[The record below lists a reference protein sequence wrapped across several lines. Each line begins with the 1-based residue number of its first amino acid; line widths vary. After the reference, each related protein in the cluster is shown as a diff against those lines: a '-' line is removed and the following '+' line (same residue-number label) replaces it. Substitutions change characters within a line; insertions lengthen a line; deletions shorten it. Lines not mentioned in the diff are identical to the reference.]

1 MDMRPA
7 EKKRFL
13 WVTSLFPPA
22 QGGTPFNLGRILK
35 HLPRE
40 QNIVFT
46 DIPAPAC
53 EDDGV
58 VRVTRRGSSRWWLR
72 LARRLHVG
80 EAFGFLQVPS
90 IARQISRAVD
100 EHNIDELIAVFP
112 HDYFLLSSYLVH
124 HIRGLPLSLL
134 IYDVYA
140 RCRAKAVQNIIAGA
154 MEERILRAAKTVY
167 VLNPYIRDRYLKL
180 YGTDAIVVPNTVDL
194 QSFRA
199 VPDGAPP
206 FSKDGVRIVFTGDVY
221 RAQEDAVLNMV
232 HAANSMA
239 AEGARFEI
247 YTKASKFGLES
258 RGIRG
263 PGVSIGRVPPSEIPQ
278 LLKSADILFLPLAF
292 GRKVRTVVETS
303 TPAKMAEYVA
313 AGRLILVHAPPYA
326 GITKMARRQGWGLVV
341 DEPQPEEL
349 VGAVRRLRSSPELRH
364 NLVSGAR
371 VAVKEYDAKNVA
383 AEFWQRL
390 NPA

>member
-1 MDMRPA
+1 MRPA

-46 DIPAPAC
+46 DIPAAAC

-58 VRVTRRGSSRWWLR
+58 VRVTRKGSNRWWLR
-72 LARRLHVG
+72 LAHRFRMG
-80 EAFGFLQVPS
+80 EALGFFQIPS
-90 IARQISRAVD
+90 IARQISRAAD
-100 EHNIDELIAVFP
+100 EHDIDELVAVFP
-112 HDYFLLSSYLVH
+112 HDYFFLSSYLVH

-134 IYDVYA
+134 IYDAYA

-154 MEERILRAAKTVY
+154 MEERILRAGKTVY

-180 YGTDAIVVPNTVDL
+180 YGTHAIVVPNTVNL
-194 QSFRA
+194 GSFRA

-206 FSKDGVRIVFTGDVY
+206 FSKDSVRIVFTGDIY

-239 AEGARFEI
+239 GEGVRFEI
-247 YTKASKFGLES
+247 YTKVRRSGLEA

-263 PGVSIGRVPPSEIPQ
+263 PGVSIGRVPPTEIPG
-278 LLKSADILFLPLAF
+278 LLKTADILFLPLAF

-303 TPAKMAEYVA
+303 TPAKMAEYLA
-313 AGRLILVHAPPYA
+313 SGRLILVHAPSYA
-326 GITKMARRQGWGLVV
+326 GIAKMARQQGWGLVV
-341 DEPQPEEL
+341 DRPRSEEL
-349 VGAVRRLRSSPELRH
+349 VAAVRTLRSSPELCHSLTSR
-364 NLVSGAR
+364 AR
-371 VAVKEYDAKNVA
+371 IAVQELIGC
-383 AEFWQRL
+383 FG
-390 NPA
+390 